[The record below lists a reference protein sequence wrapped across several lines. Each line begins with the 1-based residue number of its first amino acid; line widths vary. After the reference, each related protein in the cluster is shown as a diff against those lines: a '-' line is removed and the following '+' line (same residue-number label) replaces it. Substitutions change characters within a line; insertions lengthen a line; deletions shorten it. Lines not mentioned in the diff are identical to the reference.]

1 MCSTHDGY
9 YTFTGDDSPFYSRIF
24 ETFCADPPKPRG
36 YDKVVRFQ
44 LLPYNPRPANQPGSL
59 SFASDPTSPRTCV
72 QPAIPLPRVPRGQR
86 RTHLSYDPTA
96 RKRQHIKPDAAMD
109 VSGIL
114 RPVHGFGAYIPRP
127 LLPPSQAKKI
137 AKADHHDGEASH
149 RIAHTLTACCRCRQR
164 KTRCDPTLPRCL
176 PCERSGSVCEYF
188 DTAKNKRISRYYV
201 VKLQEKVRALEA
213 ELGQYTD
220 EDDLPKNHED
230 FLRPGGLVR
239 LNETDETPRY
249 LGPSSGIAMTRIL
262 MEEAKRYTDSKRI
275 SELIPD
281 VRERRQPHA
290 ANFPS
295 TRSQSFAMPP
305 TVSRKKS
312 YPIISAVAAQNL
324 PSKVIADRLIEV
336 FHQRAQVF
344 TPTLHEKALAS
355 TLEDVYA
362 GSEDPY
368 KNFVVRLVMAT
379 SMQKLDTAY
388 AGLADSY
395 YLAAMK
401 YFEDVV
407 RPKDLKTLQC
417 LVLIGQ
423 YSLLT
428 PTRTAVYYI
437 AGLATRICQQ
447 LGLADEKTI
456 SIGANDPLT
465 LDMRRR
471 LSWIVGT
478 MELGLAHSMGRP
490 NGFAK
495 SDDIND
501 VRFFETVSDANIS
514 EAGITPGPPDEKK
527 LVAIHFCKMRQHQAE
542 IRRVL
547 YEKKHPE
554 PADDRDPWFAR
565 MEATMDQWLK
575 ESPEAPA
582 WCRPWFS
589 GRFHTM
595 MVTLHRPS
603 PQIPRPSVRSA
614 TKCFD
619 SAAFVIDMSSKQMM
633 AAAVDITWI
642 FVLTLYMSLNT
653 LLWSVTYPEIR
664 ALHSRDEVQEL
675 VNISLDIIDQCAE
688 RWPGTTAASQLYS
701 TFTKACL
708 QSYESNETP
717 SSSSSFT
724 TPPSQIESGSPS
736 ASEIS
741 SATTVSKTGAP
752 AFNPPNFSYIFGS
765 GPQEMNNYKVEDNFP
780 FPPTFRSNSIFL
792 NPASS
797 DHTGRRFSYFP
808 PDFTQNGDISMDE
821 SSPPDTDSTVSP
833 PFMSP
838 APQDHLPTPPESMHP
853 GAATTPGMTTPI
865 LSTPMLSNSSL
876 AQTPSEMSTPS
887 TITTTPQQQRA
898 QPAAF
903 AIPPPQRENNHN
915 HNHNHQSQAQ
925 RPLPQ
930 ATEWFNPPP
939 PFMSPY
945 GFGGLSGSFWGDA
958 SSPPSGVHNHHHHN
972 GFGGDTGANGNGMN
986 GINGIDGINGING
999 MQFTHGLSPER
1010 QGSLSQEQQIEL
1022 MDVLENEGMTDI
1034 DTYLNMSMGMG
1045 AAYQDQDQM
1054 QNHIMGWGGRS

>member
-1 MCSTHDGY
+1 MCSHNGYFGY
-9 YTFTGDDSPFYSRIF
+9 YNFTGDDSPIYSRIY
-24 ETFCADPPKPRG
+24 ETFCAGIPKSRG
-36 YDKVVRFQ
+36 HDKVKFQ
-44 LLPYNPRPANQPGSL
+44 LQSYKTRAIQPSASPA
-59 SFASDPTSPRTCV
+59 FHSDPTSPRSCV
-72 QPAIPLPRVPRGQR
+72 PPPLPPLLLPTPLLPTPPPQAPQAPQAPAQTPVQAPAIPLLPRVSQGQVKR
-86 RTHLSYDPTA
+86 RLSHDE
-96 RKRQHIKPDAAMD
+96 RDQKHHQQRSKPDTSMD
-109 VSGIL
+109 ASNVF
-114 RPVHGFGAYIPRP
+114 RQVQAFGSYVPRP
-127 LLPPSQAKKI
+127 PPQGLPQKKLV
-137 AKADHHDGEASH
+137 KAEENGDGEASH

-164 KTRCDPTLPRCL
+164 
-176 PCERSGSVCEYF
+176 SGSTCEYF
-188 DTAKNKRISRYYV
+188 DTTKGKRISRYYV

-220 EDDLPKNHED
+220 EDDVPKNHED
-230 FLRPGGLVR
+230 FIRPGGLVR

-281 VRERRQPHA
+281 IRERRQA
-290 ANFPS
+290 AVSGSNFPG
-295 TRSQSFAMPP
+295 TRSQSFTMPP
-305 TVSRKKS
+305 TASSRKKS
-312 YPIISAVAAQNL
+312 YPIISGVAAQNL
-324 PSKVIADRLIEV
+324 PSRGIADRLIEV

-344 TPTLHEKALAS
+344 TPTLHEKVLET
-355 TLEDVYA
+355 TLQDVYA
-362 GSEDPY
+362 GSKDPY

-379 SMQKLDTAY
+379 SMQKLDATY

-437 AGLATRICQQ
+437 VGLATRICQQ

-471 LSWIVGT
+471 LSWIVSS
-478 MELGLAHSMGRP
+478 MELGLAYSMGRP

-501 VRFFETVSDANIS
+501 VRFFETVSDADIC
-514 EAGITPGPPDEKK
+514 ETGIRPGSPDEKK

-542 IRRVL
+542 IRRIL
-547 YEKKHPE
+547 YEQKHPE
-554 PADDRDPWFAR
+554 PRDDRDPWFAQ
-565 MEATMDQWLK
+565 MEEKMDQWLK
-575 ESPEAPA
+575 ESPENPP

-589 GRFHTM
+589 GRFHAM
-595 MVTLHRPS
+595 MVALHRPS
-603 PQIPRPSVRSA
+603 PQVPKPSVCSA

-619 SAAFVIDMSSKQMM
+619 SAAFVINISSKQMM

-642 FVLTLYMSLNT
+642 FILNLYMSLNT

-664 ALHSRDEVQEL
+664 AKHPREEVQEL
-675 VNISLDIIDQCAE
+675 VNISLDIIDQCVE
-688 RWPGTTAASQLYS
+688 RWPGTAAASQLYS

-717 SSSSSFT
+717 MIPSSSCYNT
-724 TPPSQIESGSPS
+724 PSQTDTSSPS

-741 SATTVSKTGAP
+741 SATTISKTGAP
-752 AFNPPNFSYIFGS
+752 AFNPPQFSHIFGS
-765 GPQEMNNYKVEDNFP
+765 GPEEMNSYKVDDSFP
-780 FPPTFRSNSIFL
+780 SHPTFRSNSIFL

-808 PDFTQNGDISMDE
+808 PDFTQPGDLVPMDE
-821 SSPPDTDSTVSP
+821 SSPPDSDSTASP
-833 PFMSP
+833 PFSSP
-838 APQDHLPTPPESMHP
+838 TRQGHLPTPPESMAP
-853 GAATTPGMTTPI
+853 GTAATSGMGTPI
-865 LSTPMLSNSSL
+865 LATPMLSHSSL
-876 AQTPSEMSTPS
+876 AQTPSDVATPN
-887 TITTTPQQQRA
+887 TIATPQQHRA
-898 QPAAF
+898 QPPAF
-903 AIPPPQRENNHN
+903 TIPPLPH
-915 HNHNHQSQAQ
+915 HHSQGQ

-930 ATEWFNPPP
+930 PTTVTDWFNPPP
-939 PFMSPY
+939 PFISPY
-945 GFGGLSGSFWGDA
+945 AFGGLAGSFWGD
-958 SSPPSGVHNHHHHN
+958 SSGTNDL
-972 GFGGDTGANGNGMN
+972 GDMGMN
-986 GINGIDGINGING
+986 GI
-999 MQFTHGLSPER
+999 QFGHGLPPER

-1034 DTYLNMSMGMG
+1034 DTYLNMGM
-1045 AAYQDQDQM
+1045 AYQNQFMGNTDQIGI
-1054 QNHIMGWGGRS
+1054 NWGGRP